1 MYVVST
7 PRPWSTLRALPTLL
21 RIGVAETVAY
31 RAEFVVWL
39 LTTTMPLV
47 MLSLWTSVADEAPFH
62 GYGADDFVAY
72 YLLALIIRNLTSSW
86 VSWQLSDEIR
96 SGVLAMRL
104 LQPIHP
110 YVSYA
115 ATHLSAVPL
124 RALIATPVAIILL
137 FTNGRIALT
146 PDHVRLAM
154 LLPSIALA
162 WALTFS
168 LLLTIG
174 SLAFF
179 IEKSQSILDVYFGL
193 FTVFSGYLLP
203 LSLLPSW
210 LASIARI
217 APFRF
222 MLSVPIEI
230 ATRADLTR
238 GGAGMLVAGQI
249 AWAIGMFAL
258 SLWTWRAGIKR
269 FEAVGG

>member
-1 MYVVST
+1 M
-7 PRPWSTLRALPTLL
+7 L

-31 RAEFVVWL
+31 RAEFLVWL

-47 MLSLWTSVADEAPFH
+47 MLSLWTSVADEAPFR
-62 GYGADDFVAY
+62 GYGAKEFVAY

-86 VSWQLSDEIR
+86 VSWQISDEIR
-96 SGVLAMRL
+96 RGFISMRL
-104 LQPIHP
+104 LRPIHP

-124 RALIATPVAIILL
+124 RALIATPIAIILL
-137 FTNGRIALT
+137 FTSGRIALT
-146 PDHVRLAM
+146 DDPVRLVL

-179 IEKSQSILDVYFGL
+179 IDKSQAILDVYFGL

-210 LASIARI
+210 LAAIAHV

-230 ATRADLTR
+230 ATDANLTR
-238 GGAGMLVAGQI
+238 HGAELLVGGQL
-249 AWAIGMFAL
+249 AWAAAMFML
-258 SLWTWRAGIKR
+258 SLWTWRAGVKR